1 MEEIFEAVGEGHR
14 KILVR
19 SCNGAG
25 KTTALAA
32 ICNWY
37 LTTYPD
43 SIVLTTASSWIQV
56 KRNLWGEIR
65 RQARAAKLYV
75 DKDGNQAI
83 LGQTLIQISDK
94 HYMIGISPRIPEN
107 AMGFHAPH
115 LLVAVD
121 EATGVDREIFD
132 ALTGNLTGVDAQIV
146 LICNPIDQDSYAY
159 EAEQS
164 GQWKV
169 IHISAFDH
177 PNVVNDTEEITG
189 AVTRTWVM
197 DRIKSWTFEVKKDI
211 AEAGKAFHVKIGRA
225 HV

>member
-1 MEEIFEAVGEGHR
+1 MSPLTFAKEKLNINCWSKMEEIFEAVGEGHR

-121 EATGVDREIFD
+121 E
-132 ALTGNLTGVDAQIV
+132 
-146 LICNPIDQDSYAY
+146 
-159 EAEQS
+159 
-164 GQWKV
+164 
-169 IHISAFDH
+169 
-177 PNVVNDTEEITG
+177 
-189 AVTRTWVM
+189 
-197 DRIKSWTFEVKKDI
+197 
-211 AEAGKAFHVKIGRA
+211 
-225 HV
+225 